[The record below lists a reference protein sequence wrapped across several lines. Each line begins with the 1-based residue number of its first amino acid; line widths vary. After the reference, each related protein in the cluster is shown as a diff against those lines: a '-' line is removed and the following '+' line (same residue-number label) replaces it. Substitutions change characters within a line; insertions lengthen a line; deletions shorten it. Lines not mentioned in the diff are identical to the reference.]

1 MIKKDILKNLVYSRF
16 DVPFMEP
23 EKLLKEHETYFRT
36 NEFFERGKR
45 YFATRTDFLAD
56 QLDKQKPV
64 FAVNLFY
71 GTVGYLLMGHKLHSR
86 TAKPIVEY
94 LEGLRGPQGGFLPI
108 GQKYIRKFPKLGK
121 ARNNP
126 MVPEIY
132 SAYYTFFLL
141 KLLGKNFD
149 QGELEDM
156 LSWVLAHRKPSG
168 LIYNAEYSNTREERR
183 MEAEITAQ
191 LYFATEL
198 ISLARSLLP
207 DYNLD
212 DVLVKAMGWVQSK
225 YASLRTIAG
234 RYFAIKTFYRIS
246 PDELCNL
253 GTNETLGFVSDRKS
267 PDQDG
272 YYDYRLQDKFDES
285 MTSRARTEL
294 DKVSSHVFSTY
305 YGFTVLTYLKNLCDS
320 KVSFDHTAVRSLAKK
335 AANPDNGFGMKVM
348 VKDFQEPYGPSSTE
362 LETLLILLIPLIGKD
377 DKTA

>member
-1 MIKKDILKNLVYSRF
+1 MIEKDVLENLVYSRF
-16 DVPFMEP
+16 DVPFLKP
-23 EKLLKEHETYFRT
+23 RKLLEKHEAYFGT

-45 YFATRTDFLAD
+45 YFATRIDFLAN
-56 QLDKQKPV
+56 QVSGQEAI

-71 GTVGYLLMGHKLHSR
+71 GTVGYLLTGHKLHSN
-86 TAKPIVEY
+86 TAKLLVDY
-94 LEGLRGPQGGFLPI
+94 LEGLEGPQGGFLPI
-108 GQKYIRKFPKLGK
+108 SPEYIMKFPKFGK
-121 ARNNP
+121 ARNSP

-141 KLLGKNFD
+141 KLLGKKFG
-149 QGELEDM
+149 QVELEDM

-168 LIYNAEYSNTREERR
+168 LIYNAEYSNTLEERR

-198 ISLARSLLP
+198 ISSSSPLLP

-212 DVLVKAMGWVQSK
+212 DVLVKALGWVQSR

-234 RYFAIKTFYRIS
+234 RYFAMKTFYRIS
-246 PDELCNL
+246 PDEVCNL
-253 GTNETLGFVSDRKS
+253 GTNETLGFISDRKS

-285 MTSRARTEL
+285 MTSRSRTEL
-294 DKVSSHVFSTY
+294 DKVSSHIFSTY
-305 YGFTVLTYLKNLCDS
+305 YAFTILSYLKGLCDS
-320 KVSFDHTAVRSLAKK
+320 KISFDHATVRRLAKI

-377 DKTA
+377 N